1 MRFPP
6 RSPVVSE
13 RLAELYPNHVATM
26 IARAE
31 RALAFGGFD
40 HLLLASGR
48 EQYRFLDDRP
58 VAFHSHPPFKALVP
72 LTTQTDSW
80 IVLTPGRKPVLVY
93 CQPDDYWHLPPAAPH
108 GYWIEQFDIR
118 VIRRPEEATQHFP
131 PMGERVAII
140 GEVHDALGAYLPN
153 NPAKVI
159 SSLHFTRSA
168 KTEYELACMRMA
180 QRRAVRGH
188 RAAEV
193 AFRGRGSEIDIHRAY
208 LEATSHNDLDLP
220 YGNIVALNE
229 HCAVLHYQYQRHD
242 KPAEHRSFLIDAGA
256 QVHGYASDITRT
268 YGNGDADFSWLLAG
282 VEGAQQQL
290 CAKVRAGQ
298 NYPLLHIEAHHLLAG
313 VLAEQDIVRMSAEAM
328 VAAGVSSVFFPH
340 GLGHPIGLQVH
351 DVAGFHANEA
361 GDTIPR
367 PPGHPYLRMTRTLEE
382 DFVVTIEPGLYF
394 IPMLLEQLRA
404 GPHATH
410 VNWSKV
416 EHLTKFGGIR
426 IEHEVRATRGEPE
439 NLTRDAFAAG

>member
-1 MRFPP
+1 M
-6 RSPVVSE
+6 
-13 RLAELYPNHVATM
+13 
-26 IARAE
+26 
-31 RALAFGGFD
+31 
-40 HLLLASGR
+40 SG
-48 EQYRFLDDRP
+48 
-58 VAFHSHPPFKALVP
+58 
-72 LTTQTDSW
+72 
-80 IVLTPGRKPVLVY
+80 
-93 CQPDDYWHLPPAAPH
+93 
-108 GYWIEQFDIR
+108 
-118 VIRRPEEATQHFP
+118 
-131 PMGERVAII
+131 
-140 GEVHDALGAYLPN
+140 
-153 NPAKVI
+153 
-159 SSLHFTRSA
+159 
-168 KTEYELACMRMA
+168 
-180 QRRAVRGH
+180 
-188 RAAEV
+188 
-193 AFRGRGSEIDIHRAY
+193 
-208 LEATSHNDLDLP
+208 
-220 YGNIVALNE
+220 
-229 HCAVLHYQYQRHD
+229 
-242 KPAEHRSFLIDAGA
+242 
-256 QVHGYASDITRT
+256 
-268 YGNGDADFSWLLAG
+268 
-282 VEGAQQQL
+282 
-290 CAKVRAGQ
+290 
-298 NYPLLHIEAHHLLAG
+298 LAG